1 MEKVAQKDSP
11 SREFGAMD
19 QQSASNGRSVS
30 PPPFNLTSGSQDSSG
45 RNGRGISSD
54 EQAANIRWLEGCSRG
69 GDAGN
74 AQPPACTASATGVSL
89 GASTALNNAGS
100 FGLITPITVHGTDL
114 ANVLDSELVSP
125 SVDHTGCFS
134 SVASMVS
141 STSSWMAADNIPPD
155 NHTFPKRLALST
167 FDANGGAG
175 SISFLQMD
183 LYKIP
188 TCGINSPVAM
198 PNSGY
203 RIKHE
208 LSGAV
213 GGTVRAVTT
222 KTAEAVTIDAF
233 TTTAGLTASK
243 RAENTIRP

>member
-1 MEKVAQKDSP
+1 MEKTAHKDSP
-11 SREFGAMD
+11 SREFGALE
-19 QQSASNGRSVS
+19 QQSASNSRSAS
-30 PPPFNLTSGSQDSSG
+30 PPPFNLTSGAQDASG
-45 RNGRGISSD
+45 RNGRGVRSD
-54 EQAANIRWLEGCSRG
+54 EQATNTRWMEGCSRG
-69 GDAGN
+69 GG
-74 AQPPACTASATGVSL
+74 QTPACTASATGVSL
-89 GASTALNNAGS
+89 GASTALNDAGS
-100 FGLITPITVHGTDL
+100 FGLITPITVQGTDL
-114 ANVLDSELVSP
+114 SNVLDSELVSP

-134 SVASMVS
+134 AVPNMIS

-167 FDANGGAG
+167 FDANGGNG

-208 LSGAV
+208 LQGTV
-213 GGTVRAVTT
+213 GGRVKAITT
-222 KTAEAVTIDAF
+222 KTAEAVTIDTF

-243 RAENTIRP
+243 RAENIIRP